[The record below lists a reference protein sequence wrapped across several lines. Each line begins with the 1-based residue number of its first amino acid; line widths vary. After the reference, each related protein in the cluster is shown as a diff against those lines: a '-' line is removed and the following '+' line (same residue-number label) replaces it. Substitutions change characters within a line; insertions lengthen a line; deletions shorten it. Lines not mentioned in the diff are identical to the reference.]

1 MADAA
6 KTSAGDADFGVDPM
20 AGEVLADPFPFLA
33 ELRRTAPVWRD
44 PARGVVH
51 VASHALVLEVNKRP
65 KVFSSAMAHL
75 LKSGGSG
82 SIDPEEA
89 AIMAEGL
96 PWIDTLITADPP
108 AHSRYKRIAMKA
120 FTPARVEAMSDYIA
134 ATTHGL
140 IDQIAGQGAANAGR
154 VEFKSAFADQ
164 LPSIVIADLLGVPRS
179 EIPQF
184 QIWLRSVISRIAGA
198 ATKEARLAAARD
210 EIALQRY
217 LLAAIEERRAAPRDD
232 VISDLV
238 HATLA
243 EEGDPRPLE
252 NVELLGILH
261 QIFTAG
267 QETTAQS
274 LGYGI
279 WQLLRHPDQ
288 LAALRADPARVA
300 GLVEET
306 LRHLTPVSAMWRIV
320 REDTV
325 LGGVPLVAGDVLL
338 LRYASAN
345 RDEARFA
352 DPDGFDMA
360 RPNAREHLA
369 FGAGIHTCLG
379 MALARKE
386 MQIAFP
392 IVLDRLPGLRLAPG
406 DSFAFLPSLLL
417 RGVARLDL
425 EFDPT

>member
-1 MADAA
+1 MSADAIVRA
-6 KTSAGDADFGVDPM
+6 TNLAGPPDLPDPM
-20 AGEVLADPFPFLA
+20 SPEILADPFAFFSD
-33 ELRRTAPVWRD
+33 LRRKAPVWRN
-44 PARGVVH
+44 PRTGEVH
-51 VASHALVLEVNKRP
+51 VSTHALVLEVNKRP

-75 LKSGGSG
+75 LKSGGAG
-82 SIDPEEA
+82 AIDADEA
-89 AIMAEGL
+89 AIMAQGL

-120 FTPARVEAMSDYIA
+120 FTPARVEAMSDYIRG
-134 ATTHGL
+134 TTHAL
-140 IDQIAGQGAANAGR
+140 IDRFPATGR
-154 VEFKSAFADQ
+154 VEFKSCFADQ
-164 LPSIVIADLLGVPRS
+164 LPSIVIADMLGVPRS

-184 QIWLRSVISRIAGA
+184 QKWLRSVISRISGA
-198 ATKEARLAAARD
+198 ASREERLRAAQD
-210 EIALQRY
+210 EIALQHY
-217 LLAAIEERRAAPRDD
+217 LLEAIHERRVSPRDD
-232 VISDLV
+232 VISDLT

-243 EEGDPRPLE
+243 DEGDPRPLE
-252 NVELLGILH
+252 DVELLGILH

-267 QETTAQS
+267 QETTAQA
-274 LGYGI
+274 LGYGVY
-279 WQLLRHPDQ
+279 QLLRHPEQ
-288 LAALRADPARVA
+288 LRMLQDDPSLCA

-320 REDTV
+320 KQDTE
-325 LGGVPLVAGDVLL
+325 LGGVPLFAGDVLL

-345 RDEARFA
+345 RDESRFSDPERFDLAR
-352 DPDGFDMA
+352 G
-360 RPNAREHLA
+360 NARDHLA

-386 MQIAFP
+386 MLLAMP
-392 IVLDRLPGLRLAPG
+392 ILLERLPGLRLAAG